1 MGESVRIGIVGVQH
15 FHVFSFLET
24 FSNRA
29 DVELVGVAEADPD
42 RCARLRSECEL
53 PLFEDVRELIDGTHP
68 DALALYN
75 KASDR
80 PAVICEC
87 ARRGIHV
94 WTDKPIATTLEDLER
109 VEQALGESDVAFMM
123 TVAGGY
129 GARAHALKQMLHG
142 GELGELVQFVALGSH
157 RFRLPVDFNWERP
170 AWAGDWRQAGG
181 LIVEMGIHGINQFR
195 WLADSPIV
203 SISAEHGNRRFP
215 ELPHFHDHCA
225 VLLRAADG
233 AQGIIQSTWLTPD
246 AEPSHGRNAT
256 FVFGTKGYVEAIGS
270 GIAHGLQARGGRAH
284 ATITTDDAPPR
295 PFKPDP
301 GPGRSAAE
309 DFLTQILTGRQPLV
323 GKDFLLETV
332 RAALLARDAAERHET
347 IHVEP
352 RH

>member
-1 MGESVRIGIVGVQH
+1 VGGFNVTTLGGERLRQNYALVGRVPNGAI
-15 FHVFSFLET
+15 LE
-24 FSNRA
+24 RA
-29 DVELVGVAEADPD
+29 AEEVALQPDQPVELLLKEPNYTTASRIADAVNAVAP
-42 RCARLRSECEL
+42 SVQ
-53 PLFEDVRELIDGTHP
+53 PLAQAM
-68 DALALYN
+68 DASIVQISFPPGL
-75 KASDR
+75 SQ
-80 PAVICEC
+80 P
-87 ARRGIHV
+87 
-94 WTDKPIATTLEDLER
+94 
-109 VEQALGESDVAFMM
+109 F
-123 TVAGGY
+123 
-129 GARAHALKQMLHG
+129 
-142 GELGELVQFVALGSH
+142 ELVQFVASGSH
-157 RFRLPVDFNWERP
+157 RFHLPVDFGWERP

-284 ATITTDDAPPR
+284 ASVTTDDAPPR
-295 PFKPDP
+295 PFQPDP